1 MVGSLRVAAPGTT
14 GLHATQAHAFS
25 PYVLVPNILQYTFN
39 NLYLSY
45 AVAVILWNT
54 SCKEINSSG
63 FELTL
68 RETRWIHDLMNGP
81 KIVYIYI
88 LYFQLSFKFSF
99 IANLA
104 GFPDNLNYIN
114 RNGGLGTVNAPNLHA
129 YCHLGIKSL
138 FSLFILMYFNIVQP
152 LV

>member
-14 GLHATQAHAFS
+14 GLHETQAHAFS

-68 RETRWIHDLMNGP
+68 RETRWIHDLMNRP

-88 LYFQLSFKFSF
+88 LFFS
-99 IANLA
+99 
-104 GFPDNLNYIN
+104 
-114 RNGGLGTVNAPNLHA
+114 
-129 YCHLGIKSL
+129 
-138 FSLFILMYFNIVQP
+138 
-152 LV
+152 